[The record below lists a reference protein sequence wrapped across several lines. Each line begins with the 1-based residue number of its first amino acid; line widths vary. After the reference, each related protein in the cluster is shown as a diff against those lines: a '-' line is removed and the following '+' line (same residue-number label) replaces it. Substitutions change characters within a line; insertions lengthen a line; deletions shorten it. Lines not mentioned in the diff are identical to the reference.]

1 MEIKYDISIIVPV
14 YNRENLIK
22 PCINSINAQTLD
34 KSRWEVIFV
43 DDASTDRSIE
53 VIEEL
58 IDKNINYKIIKR
70 EVPSGNASAPRNEG
84 IKASLGKY
92 VFFLDSDDYID
103 SKLLEN
109 GINIA
114 LKNDSDIVYF
124 KMELN
129 ARTVTK
135 RPFKHPIVDK
145 ADIEKNHLM
154 RTLRIFKMFKTKMLR
169 ENNIL
174 FDVTVNVCED
184 MLFGATAL
192 LYAKN
197 ISILADRDYY
207 FASLHDEPHLS
218 KKKMTLEKLFH
229 IYFYT
234 IQSLYCSNRDINFK
248 IKFYNALLIRCV
260 EHLRDIC
267 KKDKINNENLIR
279 IFSFASDLF
288 NLHKEM
294 FELKQIYENERLLV
308 LLFLSKDFKT
318 FFELSNNSK
327 MLQDFCQKIEKEFE
341 KEKGFNKAWIFE
353 NKMVVLDF
361 ILNDNRIAFD
371 IEINEKTQNVKIW
384 MFCRND
390 SKFFETYNGN
400 ILEKK
405 DNKLLIYSEDRVNEV
420 VLNAIKF
427 NIALIVKN
435 IEGF

>member
-129 ARTVTK
+129 SRVVVK
-135 RPFKHPIVDK
+135 RPFKNAFVDK

-154 RTLRIFKMFKTKMLR
+154 RTLVVFKFFKVSMLK

-174 FDVTVNVCED
+174 FDTTINVAED
-184 MLFGATAL
+184 NLFAGLAL
-192 LYAKN
+192 ICAEN

-229 IYFYT
+229 IYFY
-234 IQSLYCSNRDINFK
+234 ILQSLYCSNRDINFK
-248 IKFYNALLIRCV
+248 IKFYNALLIRCI
-260 EHLRDIC
+260 ERLRDIC
-267 KKDKINNENLIR
+267 KKNKINNENLIR

-288 NLHKEM
+288 NIHKEM
-294 FELKQIYENERLLV
+294 FDLKQIYENEKLLV
-308 LLFLSKDFKT
+308 LLFLSKDFKA
-318 FFELSNNSK
+318 FFELSNGSK
-327 MLQDFCQKIEKEFE
+327 VLRDFCQKIEKEFE

-361 ILNDNRIAFD
+361 ILNDNKIAFD

>member
-1 MEIKYDISIIVPV
+1 PV

-43 DDASTDRSIE
+43 DDASTDRSVE
-53 VIEEL
+53 LIEEL
-58 IDKNINYKIIKR
+58 LGKNVNYRIIKR
-70 EVPSGNASAPRNEG
+70 EIPSGNASAPRNEG

-129 ARTVTK
+129 SRTVTK
-135 RPFKHPIVDK
+135 RPFKHPVVDK

-154 RTLRIFKMFKTKMLR
+154 RTLRIFKLFKVDMLR

-174 FDVTVNVCED
+174 FDVTVNVYED
-184 MLFGATAL
+184 MLFGVTAL

-229 IYFYT
+229 IYFYA
-234 IQSLYCSNRDINFK
+234 IQILYCSNRDINFK

-288 NLHKEM
+288 NIHKEM
-294 FELKQIYENERLLV
+294 FELKQIYENEKLLV
-308 LLFLSKDFKT
+308 LLFLSKDFKA
-318 FFELSNNSK
+318 FFKLSNGSQV
-327 MLQDFCQKIEKEFE
+327 LRDFCQKIEKEFE
-341 KEKGFNKAWIFE
+341 KEKYFNRAWIYE
-353 NKMVVLDF
+353 NKIVVLDF
-361 ILNDNRIAFD
+361 VCNDNKIAFD

-390 SKFFETYNGN
+390 SNFFETYNGN

-405 DNKLLIYSEDRVNEV
+405 DGKLLIYSEDKINQSM
-420 VLNAIKF
+420 LNAIKV

-435 IEGF
+435 IRGF

>member
-1 MEIKYDISIIVPV
+1 MEIKYDVSIIVPV
-14 YNRENLIK
+14 YNRENLIQ

-43 DDASTDRSIE
+43 DDASTDRSVE

-58 IDKNINYKIIKR
+58 IDKNINYRIIKR

-129 ARTVTK
+129 SRVVVK
-135 RPFKHPIVDK
+135 RPFKNAFVDK

-154 RTLRIFKMFKTKMLR
+154 RTLVVFKFFKVSMLK

-174 FDVTVNVCED
+174 FDTTINVAED
-184 MLFGATAL
+184 NLFAGLAL
-192 LYAKN
+192 VCAEN

-207 FASLHDEPHLS
+207 FASLHDEHHLS

-229 IYFYT
+229 IYFY
-234 IQSLYCSNRDINFK
+234 ILQSLYCSNRDIDFK
-248 IKFYNALLIRCV
+248 IKFYNALLIRCI
-260 EHLRDIC
+260 ERLRDIC
-267 KKDKINNENLIR
+267 KKNKINNENLIR

-294 FELKQIYENERLLV
+294 FELKQIYEKERLLV
-308 LLFLSKDFKT
+308 LLFLSKDFKA
-318 FFELSNNSK
+318 FFELSNGSK
-327 MLQDFCQKIEKEFE
+327 VLRDFCQKIEKEFE
-341 KEKGFNKAWIFE
+341 KEKGFNRAWIYE
-353 NKMVVLDF
+353 NKIVVLDF
-361 ILNDNRIAFD
+361 IFNDNKIAFD

-390 SKFFETYNGN
+390 SKFFEAYKGN

-405 DNKLLIYSEDRVNEV
+405 DSKLLIYSEDKINENM
-420 VLNAIKF
+420 LNAIKF

-435 IEGF
+435 IGGF